1 MEKIFD
7 HIEKSGIFGRRN
19 VGEFLWNLVQITF
32 VTILNQSHREWF
44 EGTMIGAR
52 FAKGGEFATALQV
65 QHFRSLGTSNVK
77 AKKRWKTERAQA
89 RPQVRSHSTEAPLES
104 NEYKIEIYKSFHF
117 RREPV
122 NANALRCLAD
132 EQLLILNIKYYTR
145 HSQMPSIV

>member
-1 MEKIFD
+1 MIARLHYFQYTDNFLLLIFQRHFGFDIFDQLVSGYLTSSVEKIFD

-19 VGEFLWNLVQITF
+19 VGEFLWDLMQMSF

-77 AKKRWKTERAQA
+77 EKKRWKTERAQA
-89 RPQVRSHSTEAPLES
+89 KPQVRSHSTEARLE
-104 NEYKIEIYKSFHF
+104 
-117 RREPV
+117 
-122 NANALRCLAD
+122 
-132 EQLLILNIKYYTR
+132 
-145 HSQMPSIV
+145 